1 MFTDNIRW
9 VSFSFNK
16 SIYVSCTG
24 CKGFANIMIRKHE
37 MAFVQSG
44 MRLSGT
50 INNGLIVSEEFILAL
65 YWDTEIE

>member
-1 MFTDNIRW
+1 MFTENVRW

-16 SIYVSCTG
+16 SIYVCAR
-24 CKGFANIMIRKHE
+24 CKSFANIMVRQHE

-50 INNGLIVSEEFILAL
+50 INDGLVVSEEYRLAL